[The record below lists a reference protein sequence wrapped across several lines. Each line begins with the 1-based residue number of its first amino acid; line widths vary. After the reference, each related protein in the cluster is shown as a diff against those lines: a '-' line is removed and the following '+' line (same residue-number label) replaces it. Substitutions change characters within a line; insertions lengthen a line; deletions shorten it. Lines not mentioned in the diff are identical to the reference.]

1 MAASATVKANLKRAM
16 AFQSEN
22 ELGAF
27 ANRRRSKRRFR
38 STGYQFTL
46 AVALIVFGILL
57 FLDNVGLLPISLLY
71 NFWPTIPIAIGIS
84 RLFYKPTV
92 NSVLWSAFLICVG
105 AVFLLITLHILHIRD
120 NGTAPLALLFIT
132 FGFAA
137 LIKTVGRGAVPPR
150 QWHNPGFVHW
160 ASTDIVNESVVM
172 SSLKRRVESA
182 NFMGGELHNVMGN
195 IEFDLRPAQLPPG
208 ARSATIDVECIMGAT
223 KIRVPESWRV
233 SIQAEGIMG
242 NVEDKTI
249 PPRID
254 KRDEAPTLIIT
265 GSSVMGTVEVEN

>member
-1 MAASATVKANLKRAM
+1 M

-22 ELGAF
+22 ELGSF
-27 ANRRRSKRRFR
+27 LSGRKRNRRIRSA
-38 STGYQFTL
+38 GYQFTL
-46 AVALIVFGILL
+46 ALALIAFGILL
-57 FLDNVGLLPISLLY
+57 FLDNVGVLPIAMLY
-71 NFWPTIPIAIGIS
+71 DFWPVIPIAIGVS
-84 RLFYKPTV
+84 RLIYKRTIT
-92 NSVLWSAFLICVG
+92 SALWSAFLICVG
-105 AVFLLITLHILHIRD
+105 AGFLLINLHVLHVRND
-120 NGTAPLALLFIT
+120 GTAPLALLFIT

-137 LIKTVGRGAVPPR
+137 LIKTLDRGAIALR
-150 QWHNPGFVHW
+150 QRHNAGFVHW

-195 IEFDLRPAQLPPG
+195 IDFDLRPAQLSPG
-208 ARSATIDVECIMGAT
+208 ARSATLEVECIMGAT

-249 PPRID
+249 PPRLD
-254 KRDEAPTLIIT
+254 KREEAPTLIIT